1 MVGVGDGLQ
10 MKFLLTKNA
19 HKSPHAQ
26 FNTGLVYENFAMGL
40 VGFFYPYFLQTP
52 LFSLGLG
59 CGLPPAFHRHHHLL
73 PATAE
78 AAADQAATTAKED
91 KPYLT

>member
-40 VGFFYPYFLQTP
+40 VVLFYPYLLQTP

-59 CGLPPAFHRHHHLL
+59 CGLLPAFHRHHLL

-91 KPYLT
+91 KPDLT